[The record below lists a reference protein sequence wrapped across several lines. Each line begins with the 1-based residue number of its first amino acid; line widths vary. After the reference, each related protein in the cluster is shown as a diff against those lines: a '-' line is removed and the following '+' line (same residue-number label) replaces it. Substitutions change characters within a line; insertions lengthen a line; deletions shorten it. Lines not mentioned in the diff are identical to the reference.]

1 MKGKKRLLAI
11 GGSLALILAI
21 FGGLWFWRSV
31 GSQPPPSISK
41 ERKMSQY
48 RRILAVSPALQEIV
62 LALAPPEQIVAVS
75 ASSKN
80 SPIPE
85 VAQAARAVAGEVSER
100 PSTEEMLALDPDI
113 VLMPV
118 VFSRAQADL
127 LADMKVNV
135 VPLGIPNSYE
145 ELKARI
151 MLIADALGL
160 SDKGRALTTTMDQK
174 IAMVHE
180 KNQRIRRPKLVIA
193 YSLNGAFGRKNG
205 SFDNICKEAGAVN
218 GGGVLNLKQGE
229 HLSKEQVVALNPDV
243 ILCGRAIEGSALHQE
258 ILRDPAFQEVKAVK
272 NHRVILVEDRYLSSV
287 TQSFADAVEA
297 VSRIV
302 YPEVWE

>member
-1 MKGKKRLLAI
+1 MNGKKRLLAI
-11 GGSLALILAI
+11 GGSLALILGI

-31 GSQPPPSISK
+31 GSQPLPLLRK
-41 ERKMSQY
+41 EREMSQY

-85 VAQAARAVAGEVSER
+85 VAQAARQVAGEVSER
-100 PSTEEMLALDPDI
+100 PSTEELLALDPDI

-160 SDKGRALTTTMDQK
+160 SDKGRTLTATMDQK
-174 IAMVHE
+174 IAMVNE
-180 KNQRIRRPKLVIA
+180 
-193 YSLNGAFGRKNG
+193 
-205 SFDNICKEAGAVN
+205 
-218 GGGVLNLKQGE
+218 
-229 HLSKEQVVALNPDV
+229 
-243 ILCGRAIEGSALHQE
+243 
-258 ILRDPAFQEVKAVK
+258 K
-272 NHRVILVEDRYLSSV
+272 NHRMFRGSPKFFSAGKKEFMALCRRIFFRAGGRYHLV
-287 TQSFADAVEA
+287 A
-297 VSRIV
+297 IHGN
-302 YPEVWE
+302 

>member
-31 GSQPPPSISK
+31 GSQPPPLLRK
-41 ERKMSQY
+41 EREMSQY

-85 VAQAARAVAGEVSER
+85 VAQAARQVAGEVSER
-100 PSTEEMLALDPDI
+100 PSTEELLALDPDI

-160 SDKGRALTTTMDQK
+160 SDKGRALTATMDQK

-243 ILCGRAIEGSALHQE
+243 ILCGRAIEDSALHQE

-272 NHRVILVEDRYLSSV
+272 NHRVVLVEDRYLSSV